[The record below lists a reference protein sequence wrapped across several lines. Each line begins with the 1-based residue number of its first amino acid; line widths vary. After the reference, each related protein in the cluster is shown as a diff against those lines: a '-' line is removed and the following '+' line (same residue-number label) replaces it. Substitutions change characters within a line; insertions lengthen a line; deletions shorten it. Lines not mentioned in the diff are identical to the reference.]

1 MDLSGLPAVNASLNA
16 TAATLRVAARIQIQR
31 GREQA
36 HRRLMTS
43 AFAVSTLFLAFY
55 LLHKGSKGF
64 ENTSFN
70 AEGAAK
76 LAYLVLL
83 FSHVVLATAIPILAI
98 VLIRMGLRGERERHR
113 RIARWAWPAWM
124 YVSVTGVLIY
134 LLLYHWNPSPVA

>member
-1 MDLSGLPAVNASLNA
+1 MELSALPALNATLNA
-16 TAATLRVAARIQIQR
+16 TAATLLVAARIQIQR

-43 AFAVSTLFLAFY
+43 AFAVSSLFLALY
-55 LLHKGSKGF
+55 LLHKWSRGF

-76 LAYLVLL
+76 LAYLLLL
-83 FSHVVLATAIPILAI
+83 FSHVVLATTIPVLAI
-98 VLIRMGLRGERERHR
+98 VLIRLGLRGERERHR

-124 YVSVTGVLIY
+124 YVSVTGVVIY
-134 LLLYHWNPSPVA
+134 LLLYHWNPAPLA